1 MQGASAWR
9 GAGERARLKAGR
21 FRFLEIEIRKVYRG
35 SKAKGAGERQRR
47 VLNAKEPAG
56 CRRYKGRVKNA
67 GRRPAVQKTKA
78 TSLEKTREKTKL
90 EKTKEGRDADAEK

>member
-1 MQGASAWR
+1 VPVKST
-9 GAGERARLKAGR
+9 ERARPKAPAR
-21 FRFLEIEIRKVYRG
+21 RRRY
-35 SKAKGAGERQRR
+35 ERQRR

-56 CRRYKGRVKNA
+56 CRRYKGKVKNA

-90 EKTKEGRDADAEK
+90 EKTKEGRDADAEE